1 MNPERT
7 NAYRRVLDTIAELG
21 SSKLQDAEQDR
32 IRYAADSLIFC
43 DNLSAD
49 EGARQALVEI
59 QLMLDTLVQSGRWER
74 ATADRL
80 AADLLSCG
88 PAPDSVELRAA

>member
-7 NAYRRVLDTIAELG
+7 SAYRRVLDMIAELG

-32 IRYAADSLIFC
+32 IRYVADSLIFC

-49 EGARQALVEI
+49 EGARQGLVEI
-59 QLMLDTLVQSGRWER
+59 QLMLDTLVQSGRWEQ

-88 PAPDSVELRAA
+88 PAPGSVELRAA